1 MPRPIINLDELEFMP
16 RPAAMAPN
24 GAAAERFDARM
35 AQVATRIGARKL
47 GFNVTA
53 VPPGKAAFP
62 FHSHR
67 ANEEVFFVLQG
78 TGVVRIGDQTYDIR
92 PGDFVACPTGGPDT
106 AHQIRNT
113 GAEELRYIAMST
125 LLYPEV
131 AEYPDSGKFGVYA
144 RVIGSPAGA
153 PREFRFV
160 GRESSAVG
168 YWDGE
173 GTS

>member
-1 MPRPIINLDELEFMP
+1 
-16 RPAAMAPN
+16 
-24 GAAAERFDARM
+24 
-35 AQVATRIGARKL
+35 
-47 GFNVTA
+47 
-53 VPPGKAAFP
+53 
-62 FHSHR
+62 
-67 ANEEVFFVLQG
+67 
-78 TGVVRIGDQTYDIR
+78 
-92 PGDFVACPTGGPDT
+92 
-106 AHQIRNT
+106 
-113 GAEELRYIAMST
+113 MST